1 VGVVSEVEKGS
12 MDQKRM
18 KGLTDVNYERW
29 EWWADGWK
37 LEHNWAL
44 G

>member
-1 VGVVSEVEKGS
+1 MFEKVLVGVVSEVEKGS

-29 EWWADGWK
+29 E
-37 LEHNWAL
+37 
-44 G
+44 